1 MAFAYYKKLNTQDK
15 AVYRR
20 SDEVTFLR
28 LPHREAFA
36 PFVAALAKALSGE
49 SSQETQYYAQKL
61 ANALTQVFRVP
72 DIQVEVLARRPS
84 DSRGEL
90 HGLYVREAQKKPLVT
105 LWMRTAKRKQVVA
118 FKTFLRTLVHEVN
131 HHLDYSLLGLGD
143 SFHTEGFYK
152 RESSLFKQ
160 LWSQVGERSGRS
172 DNA

>member
-1 MAFAYYKKLNTQDK
+1 MAFAYYKKLNVQDK
-15 AVYRR
+15 AIYRR

-36 PFVAALAKALSGE
+36 PFVEALAKALASE
-49 SSQETQYYAQKL
+49 SSQDTQHYAQKL

-72 DIQVEVLARRPS
+72 ELHIKVLARRPS
-84 DSRGEL
+84 DSHGEL
-90 HGLYVREAQKKPLVT
+90 HGLYVKEPQKKAVVT

-118 FKTFLRTLVHEVN
+118 FKTFLRTLLHEVN
-131 HHLDYSLLGLGD
+131 HHLDYSLLGLRD

-160 LWSQVGERSGRS
+160 LWPQTTVASKGL
-172 DNA
+172 DDA